1 MLRAKSLFLRK
12 AFTEINSQDG
22 GVRASHYRRVT
33 SGDDELRVPI
43 EWAILCNDVRNSPRR
58 VRFLLCLEFLGLVS
72 LGDHDGVEADE
83 LLDKDEKQL
92 LEQFG
97 LAFSVDVSVDNTTQ
111 AYHRIALY
119 RGLLEAV
126 GGNEDPLQHYFD
138 PRVSPT
144 VNHKIC
150 CDVID
155 IEGSNSFENFD
166 KGRMCQALS
175 RSKLLGGQAL
185 GTEDIM
191 QFKQLCGDVLGMDDG
206 MEAEDDMD
214 VDNDMEGGT
223 LVE

>member
-1 MLRAKSLFLRK
+1 M
-12 AFTEINSQDG
+12 
-22 GVRASHYRRVT
+22 
-33 SGDDELRVPI
+33 
-43 EWAILCNDVRNSPRR
+43 
-58 VRFLLCLEFLGLVS
+58 RFLLCLEFLGLVS

-97 LAFSVDVSVDNTTQ
+97 LALSVDVSVDNTTQ

-185 GTEDIM
+185 ETEDIM